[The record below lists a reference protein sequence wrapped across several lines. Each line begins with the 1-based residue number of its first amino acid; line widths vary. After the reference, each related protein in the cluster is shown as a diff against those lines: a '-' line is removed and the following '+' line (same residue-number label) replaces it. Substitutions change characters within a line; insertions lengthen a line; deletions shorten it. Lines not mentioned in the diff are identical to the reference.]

1 MTYEEDNRKIEEEF
15 WAIIVVDNFYTTPEM
30 EQDTGVRMSSTFWYA
45 SGLWSLRAEKGN
57 LSAEDAKVL
66 MAALNSFRWNSTWIE
81 RYAQLLREIWQ
92 LHLQGIMERHQAITQ
107 AQNEVTRIMTT
118 TFSNQEETMERI
130 SDRWSEVIRGV
141 ETYDPV
147 PGLAEFGVSGQ
158 PPVEL
163 PNGYDYAW
171 TNGQGEYILTDSAL
185 FNPNIDLETG
195 YNWVQMVRRS

>member
-1 MTYEEDNRKIEEEF
+1 VTYEEDNRKIEEEF